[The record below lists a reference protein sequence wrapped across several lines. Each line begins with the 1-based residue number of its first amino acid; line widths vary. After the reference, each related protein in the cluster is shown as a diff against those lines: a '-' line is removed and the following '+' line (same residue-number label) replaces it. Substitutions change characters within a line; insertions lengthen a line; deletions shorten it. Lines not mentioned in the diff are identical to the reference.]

1 MQVATSD
8 SLAAERDHEVQNI
21 LRSVNDL
28 AQVMKDLSVLVIDQ
42 GSILD
47 RIDYNTEQVAKT
59 VESGLAQVVKAEKTQ
74 KKGRMMMCIML
85 LMAAVVFMLVFVLI
99 EKIIF

>member
-1 MQVATSD
+1 MATSD

-42 GSILD
+42 VRLPFVVRREWSPRFYVSLPARVEWGATSC
-47 RIDYNTEQVAKT
+47 RVAAPLPYSPAHLQT
-59 VESGLAQVVKAEKTQ
+59 HPPCLRLAPSA
-74 KKGRMMMCIML
+74 L
-85 LMAAVVFMLVFVLI
+85 
-99 EKIIF
+99 

>member
-8 SLAAERDHEVQNI
+8 SLAAERDLEVQNI

-47 RIDYNTEQVAKT
+47 RIDYNTEQVSKT

-85 LMAAVVFMLVFVLI
+85 LMAAVVFMLIFVLI